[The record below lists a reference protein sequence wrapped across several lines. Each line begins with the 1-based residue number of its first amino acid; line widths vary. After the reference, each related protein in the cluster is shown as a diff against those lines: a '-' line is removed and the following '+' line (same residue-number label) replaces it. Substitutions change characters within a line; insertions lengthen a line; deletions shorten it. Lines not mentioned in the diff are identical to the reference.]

1 MEKISVAVRH
11 YFGMYEEGE
20 ERPAAVEPAPVAA
33 EPASEEGSTESAP
46 KEIDLMTSE
55 LSLDEI
61 NALKGRQSIPELVS
75 AEELNEDENGSSD
88 AISDADAREESI
100 ELDNDAID
108 ELVNDSQEN
117 SSEGID

>member
-20 ERPAAVEPAPVAA
+20 ERPAVVEPAPAAA
-33 EPASEEGSTESAP
+33 ESASQVGYVESTP
-46 KEIDLMTSE
+46 KEIDLKTSE

-75 AEELNEDENGSSD
+75 AEELSEEENGSND

-100 ELDNDAID
+100 ELNNDAVD